1 MRLKSRK
8 RIKCERVERGW
19 SRGGARCDDGTGIW
33 GRESEREAEREWNG
47 TKMRTSE
54 SVRAQSMGVAGAEKF
69 VWPCMLES
77 GGDIQKKV
85 NGTKGL

>member
-1 MRLKSRK
+1 MRDATM
-8 RIKCERVERGW
+8 ERVSGAGVSVARTW
-19 SRGGARCDDGTGIW
+19 S
-33 GRESEREAEREWNG
+33 EWNG